1 MAEKRI
7 IELVEMLNAHKH
19 AYYNENAPA
28 ISDGEYD
35 KLFEELAELE
45 KSTGIIMSNSPTQTV
60 GYTPV
65 SSLEKVRHTMP
76 LLSLDKKKTVSD
88 LLSFA
93 CGRATLL
100 MHKLDGLTLNLFYQ
114 NGRLQQAS
122 TRGDGNVGED
132 VTHNMPAIRGV
143 PLEIPYKDR
152 LEVTGEGYIM
162 SSDFEAL
169 N

>member
-7 IELVEMLNAHKH
+7 LELVEMLNAHNH
-19 AYYNENAPA
+19 AYYNENAPT

-65 SSLEKVRHTMP
+65 SSLEKVRHAMP

-88 LLSFA
+88 
-93 CGRATLL
+93 RQT
-100 MHKLDGLTLNLFYQ
+100 
-114 NGRLQQAS
+114 
-122 TRGDGNVGED
+122 
-132 VTHNMPAIRGV
+132 
-143 PLEIPYKDR
+143 
-152 LEVTGEGYIM
+152 
-162 SSDFEAL
+162 
-169 N
+169 